1 MRKIIHLDE
10 NHKLLKDELEKLGFK
25 NYFDLKSNKK
35 EIEKKISKYQGIILR
50 SRIEIDKKF
59 IDSCKNLKFIARVGS
74 GLENIDTDYA
84 KKKNIEIISAAEANA
99 NAVGE
104 HAIGMLLTLLNKII
118 KSNNEIKH
126 NIWAREQNRGVE
138 LGGKTIG
145 IIGYGN
151 TGKSLA
157 KKLSGF
163 SVRILCND
171 IIEEVSDE
179 YATQVSINEIM
190 KRCDIISINTN
201 LNDSSFQLINKDFVN
216 NCKKPFFLINTSR
229 GECLKTSD
237 IVDGIK
243 TGKILGACLDVI
255 ENESKSFDYLKT
267 NSDLEYLKKS
277 EKVVLTPHIAGWSI
291 ESKLHLAQVVLEKI
305 KDLYGK

>member
-1 MRKIIHLDE
+1 MPKIIHLDE
-10 NHKLLKDELEKLGFK
+10 NHELLKNELEKLGFK
-25 NYFDLKSNKK
+25 NYFDLISTKK
-35 EIEKKISKYQGIILR
+35 EVEKKIWEFEGIILR

-59 IDSCKNLKFIARVGS
+59 IDCCKNLKFIARVGS

-84 KKKNIEIISAAEANA
+84 KKNNIEIISASLGNA

-104 HAIGMLLTLLNKII
+104 HALGMLLSLLNKII
-118 KSNNEIKH
+118 RSNNEIKN
-126 NIWAREQNRGVE
+126 NIWSREQNRGIE
-138 LGGKTIG
+138 LDGKTIG

-163 SVRILCND
+163 NVRILCND
-171 IIEEVSDE
+171 IIKEISDK
-179 YATQVSINEIM
+179 YATQVSISEIM
-190 KRCDIISINTN
+190 KTCDIISLHTN
-201 LNDSSFQLINKDFVN
+201 LNDSSFQLINKNFIN

-237 IVDGIK
+237 LVDGIK

-255 ENESKSFDYLKT
+255 ENESKSFENLNT
-267 NSDLEYLKKS
+267 NSDFEYLKKS

-291 ESKLHLAQVVLEKI
+291 ESKLKLAQVVLEKI

>member
-1 MRKIIHLDE
+1 MPKIIHLDE
-10 NHKLLKDELEKLGFK
+10 NHELLKNELGKLGFK
-25 NYFDLKSNKK
+25 NYFDLISTKK
-35 EIEKKISKYQGIILR
+35 EIENKIWEYQGIILR
-50 SRIEIDKKF
+50 SRIEIDKRF

-84 KKKNIEIISAAEANA
+84 KKKNIEIISAAEGNA

-104 HAIGMLLTLLNKII
+104 HALGMLLSLLNKII
-118 KSNNEIKH
+118 KSNNEINQ
-126 NIWAREQNRGVE
+126 NIWERGQNRGIE
-138 LGGKTIG
+138 LDGKTIG

-163 SVRILCND
+163 NVRVLCND
-171 IIEEVSDE
+171 IIEDVSDK
-179 YATQVSINEIM
+179 YATQVSISEIM
-190 KRCDIISINTN
+190 KSCDIVSLHTN
-201 LNDSSFQLINKDFVN
+201 LNDSSFHLINKHFIN
-216 NCKKPFFLINTSR
+216 NCKKSFFLINTSR

-255 ENESKSFDYLKT
+255 ENESKSFEFLNI
-267 NSDLEYLKKS
+267 NSDFEYLKKS
-277 EKVVLTPHIAGWSI
+277 EKVVLSPHIAGWSI
-291 ESKLHLAQVVLEKI
+291 ESKLKLAQVVLEKI

>member
-10 NHKLLKDELEKLGFK
+10 NHELLKNELEKLGFK

-171 IIEEVSDE
+171 IIEEVSDK

-190 KRCDIISINTN
+190 KRCDIISIHTN
-201 LNDSSFQLINKDFVN
+201 LNDSSYQLINKDFIN
-216 NCKKPFFLINTSR
+216 NCRKPFFLINTSR

-255 ENESKSFDYLKT
+255 ENESKSFDYLNT
-267 NSDLEYLKKS
+267 SSDFEYLKKS
-277 EKVVLTPHIAGWSI
+277 EKVVLTPHVAGWSI
-291 ESKLHLAQVVLEKI
+291 ESKLRLAQVVLEKI
-305 KDLYGK
+305 KVLYEK

>member
-126 NIWAREQNRGVE
+126 NIWAREQNRGIE
-138 LGGKTIG
+138 LDGKTIG

-171 IIEEVSDE
+171 IIEEVSDK

-190 KRCDIISINTN
+190 KRCDIISLHTN
-201 LNDSSFQLINKDFVN
+201 LNDSSFQLINKDFIN

-237 IVDGIK
+237 IVNGIR

-267 NSDLEYLKKS
+267 NSDFEYLKKS
-277 EKVVLTPHIAGWSI
+277 EKVILTPHVAGWSI
-291 ESKLHLAQVVLEKI
+291 ESKLKLAQVVLEKI
-305 KDLYGK
+305 KFLYEK

>member
-1 MRKIIHLDE
+1 MPKIIHLDE
-10 NHKLLKDELEKLGFK
+10 NHELLKNELEKLGFK
-25 NYFDLKSNKK
+25 NYFDLISTKK
-35 EIEKKISKYQGIILR
+35 EIENKIWEYQGIILR
-50 SRIEIDKKF
+50 SRIEIDKRF

-84 KKKNIEIISAAEANA
+84 KKKNIEIISAAEGNA

-104 HAIGMLLTLLNKII
+104 HALGMLLSLLNKII
-118 KSNNEIKH
+118 KSNNEINQ
-126 NIWAREQNRGVE
+126 NIWEREQNRGIE
-138 LGGKTIG
+138 LDGKTIG

-163 SVRILCND
+163 NVRVLCND
-171 IIEEVSDE
+171 IIEDVSDK
-179 YATQVSINEIM
+179 YATQVSISEIM
-190 KRCDIISINTN
+190 KRCDIVSLHTN
-201 LNDSSFQLINKDFVN
+201 LNDSSFHLINKHFIN
-216 NCKKPFFLINTSR
+216 NCKKSFFLINTSR

-255 ENESKSFDYLKT
+255 ENESKSFEFLNI
-267 NSDLEYLKKS
+267 NSDFEYLKKS
-277 EKVVLTPHIAGWSI
+277 EKVVLSPHIAGWST
-291 ESKLHLAQVVLEKI
+291 ESKLKLAQVVLEKI

>member
-1 MRKIIHLDE
+1 MPKILHLDE
-10 NHKLLKDELEKLGFK
+10 NHELLKNELEKLGFK
-25 NYFDLKSNKK
+25 NYFDLISTKK
-35 EIEKKISKYQGIILR
+35 EIENKIWEYQGIILR
-50 SRIEIDKKF
+50 SRIEIDKRF

-84 KKKNIEIISAAEANA
+84 KKKNIEIISAAEGNA

-104 HAIGMLLTLLNKII
+104 HALGMLLSLLNKII
-118 KSNNEIKH
+118 KSNNEINQ
-126 NIWAREQNRGVE
+126 NIWEREQHRGIE
-138 LGGKTIG
+138 LDGKTIG

-163 SVRILCND
+163 NVRVLCND
-171 IIEEVSDE
+171 IIEDVSDK
-179 YATQVSINEIM
+179 YATQVSISEIM
-190 KRCDIISINTN
+190 KSCDIVSLHTN
-201 LNDSSFQLINKDFVN
+201 LNDSSFHLINKHFIN
-216 NCKKPFFLINTSR
+216 NCKKSFFLINTSR

-255 ENESKSFDYLKT
+255 ENESKSFEFLNI
-267 NSDLEYLKKS
+267 NSDFEYLKKS
-277 EKVVLTPHIAGWSI
+277 EKVVLSPHIAGWSI
-291 ESKLHLAQVVLEKI
+291 ESKLKLAQVVLEKI

>member
-1 MRKIIHLDE
+1 MPKIIHLDE
-10 NHKLLKDELEKLGFK
+10 NHELLKNELEKLGFK
-25 NYFDLKSNKK
+25 NYFDLISTKK
-35 EIEKKISKYQGIILR
+35 ELEKKIWEYQGIILR

-84 KKKNIEIISAAEANA
+84 KKKNIEIISASEGNS

-104 HAIGMLLTLLNKII
+104 HALGMLLSLLNKII
-118 KSNNEIKH
+118 RSNNEIKN
-126 NIWAREQNRGVE
+126 NIWAREQNRGIE
-138 LGGKTIG
+138 LDGKTIG

-163 SVRILCND
+163 NVRILCND
-171 IIEEVSDE
+171 ILEEISDK
-179 YATQVSINEIM
+179 YATQVSISEIM
-190 KRCDIISINTN
+190 KSCDIISLHTN
-201 LNDSSFQLINKDFVN
+201 LNDSSFQLINKNFIN

-237 IVDGIK
+237 LVDGIK

-255 ENESKSFDYLKT
+255 ENESKSFENLNT
-267 NSDLEYLKKS
+267 NSDFEYLKKS

-291 ESKLHLAQVVLEKI
+291 ESKLKLAQVVLEKI

>member
-1 MRKIIHLDE
+1 MHKIIHLDE

-35 EIEKKISKYQGIILR
+35 EIEKKISKFQGIILR

-104 HAIGMLLTLLNKII
+104 HAIGMLLTQLNKII

-126 NIWAREQNRGVE
+126 NIWVREQNRGIE

-171 IIEEVSDE
+171 IIEEVSDK

-190 KRCDIISINTN
+190 KRCDIISIHTN
-201 LNDSSFQLINKDFVN
+201 LNDSSYQLINKDFIN
-216 NCKKPFFLINTSR
+216 NCRKPFFLINTSR

-255 ENESKSFDYLKT
+255 ENESKSFDYLNT
-267 NSDLEYLKKS
+267 SSDFEYLKKS
-277 EKVVLTPHIAGWSI
+277 EKVVLTPHVAGWSI
-291 ESKLHLAQVVLEKI
+291 ESKLRLAQVVLEKI
-305 KDLYGK
+305 KVLYEK

>member
-1 MRKIIHLDE
+1 MPKILHLDE
-10 NHKLLKDELEKLGFK
+10 NHELLKNELEKLGFK
-25 NYFDLKSNKK
+25 NYFDLISTKK
-35 EIEKKISKYQGIILR
+35 EIENKIWKYQGIILR
-50 SRIEIDKKF
+50 SRIEIDKRF

-84 KKKNIEIISAAEANA
+84 KKKNIEIISAAEGNA

-104 HAIGMLLTLLNKII
+104 HALGMLLSLLNKII
-118 KSNNEIKH
+118 KSNNEINQ
-126 NIWAREQNRGVE
+126 NIWEREQNRGIE
-138 LGGKTIG
+138 LDGKTIG

-163 SVRILCND
+163 NVRVLCND
-171 IIEEVSDE
+171 IIEDVSDK
-179 YATQVSINEIM
+179 YATQVSISEIM
-190 KRCDIISINTN
+190 KRCDIVSLHTN
-201 LNDSSFQLINKDFVN
+201 LNDSSFHLINKHFIN
-216 NCKKPFFLINTSR
+216 NCKKSFFLINTSR

-255 ENESKSFDYLKT
+255 ENESKSFEFLNI
-267 NSDLEYLKKS
+267 NSDFEYLKKS
-277 EKVVLTPHIAGWSI
+277 EKVVLSPHIAGWSI
-291 ESKLHLAQVVLEKI
+291 ESKLKLAQVVLEKI

>member
-1 MRKIIHLDE
+1 MPKILHLDE
-10 NHKLLKDELEKLGFK
+10 NHELLKNELEKLGFK
-25 NYFDLKSNKK
+25 NYFDLISTKK
-35 EIEKKISKYQGIILR
+35 EIENKIWEYQGIILR
-50 SRIEIDKKF
+50 SRIEIDKIF

-84 KKKNIEIISAAEANA
+84 KKKNIEIISAAEGNA

-104 HAIGMLLTLLNKII
+104 HALGMLLSLLNKII
-118 KSNNEIKH
+118 KSNNEINQ
-126 NIWAREQNRGVE
+126 NIWGREQNRGIE
-138 LGGKTIG
+138 LDGKTIG

-163 SVRILCND
+163 NVRVLCND
-171 IIEEVSDE
+171 IIEDVSDK
-179 YATQVSINEIM
+179 YATQVSISEIM
-190 KRCDIISINTN
+190 KSCDIVSLHTN
-201 LNDSSFQLINKDFVN
+201 LNDSSFHLINKHFIN
-216 NCKKPFFLINTSR
+216 NCKKSFFLINTSR

-255 ENESKSFDYLKT
+255 ENESKSFEFLNI
-267 NSDLEYLKKS
+267 NSDFEYLKKS
-277 EKVVLTPHIAGWSI
+277 EKVVLSPHIAGWSI
-291 ESKLHLAQVVLEKI
+291 ESKLELAQVVLEKI

>member
-1 MRKIIHLDE
+1 MHKIIHLDE
-10 NHKLLKDELEKLGFK
+10 NHILLKDELEKLGFK

-126 NIWAREQNRGVE
+126 NIWAREQNRGIE
-138 LGGKTIG
+138 LDGKTIG

-171 IIEEVSDE
+171 IIEEVSDK

-190 KRCDIISINTN
+190 KRCDIISLHTN
-201 LNDSSFQLINKDFVN
+201 LNDSSYQLINKDFIN

-237 IVDGIK
+237 IVNGIR

-267 NSDLEYLKKS
+267 NSDFEYLKKS
-277 EKVVLTPHIAGWSI
+277 EKVILTPHVAGWSI
-291 ESKLHLAQVVLEKI
+291 ESKLKLAQVVLEKI
-305 KDLYGK
+305 KVLYEK

>member
-1 MRKIIHLDE
+1 MPKIIHLDE
-10 NHKLLKDELEKLGFK
+10 NHELLKNELEKLGFN
-25 NYFDLKSNKK
+25 NYFDLISTKK
-35 EIEKKISKYQGIILR
+35 EVEKKIWEYEGIILR

-59 IDSCKNLKFIARVGS
+59 IDCCKNLKFIARVGS

-84 KKKNIEIISAAEANA
+84 KKKNIEIISASEGNA

-104 HAIGMLLTLLNKII
+104 HALGMLLSLLNKII
-118 KSNNEIKH
+118 KSNNEIKN
-126 NIWAREQNRGVE
+126 NIWAREKNRGIE
-138 LGGKTIG
+138 LDGKTIG

-163 SVRILCND
+163 NVRILCND
-171 IIEEVSDE
+171 IIEEISDK
-179 YATQVSINEIM
+179 YANQVSISEIM
-190 KRCDIISINTN
+190 KSCDIISLHTN
-201 LNDSSFQLINKDFVN
+201 LNDSSFQLINEEFIN

-237 IVDGIK
+237 LVDGIK

-255 ENESKSFDYLKT
+255 ENESKSFENLNT
-267 NSDLEYLKKS
+267 NSDFEYLKKS
-277 EKVVLTPHIAGWSI
+277 EKVVLTPHVAGWSI
-291 ESKLHLAQVVLEKI
+291 ESKLKLAQVVLEKI

>member
-1 MRKIIHLDE
+1 MPKILHLDE
-10 NHKLLKDELEKLGFK
+10 NHELLKNELEKLGFK
-25 NYFDLKSNKK
+25 NYFDLISTKK
-35 EIEKKISKYQGIILR
+35 EIENKIWKYQGIILR
-50 SRIEIDKKF
+50 SRIEIDKRF

-84 KKKNIEIISAAEANA
+84 KKKNIEIISAAEGNA

-104 HAIGMLLTLLNKII
+104 HALGMLLSLLNKII
-118 KSNNEIKH
+118 KSNNEIKN
-126 NIWAREQNRGVE
+126 NIWVREQNRGIE
-138 LGGKTIG
+138 LDGKTIG

-163 SVRILCND
+163 NVRVLCND
-171 IIEEVSDE
+171 IIEDVSDK
-179 YATQVSINEIM
+179 YATQVSISEIM
-190 KRCDIISINTN
+190 KSCDIVSLHTN
-201 LNDSSFQLINKDFVN
+201 LNDSSFHLINKHFIN
-216 NCKKPFFLINTSR
+216 NCKKSFFLINTSR

-237 IVDGIK
+237 VVDGIK

-255 ENESKSFDYLKT
+255 ENESKSFEFLNI
-267 NSDLEYLKKS
+267 NSDFEYLKKS
-277 EKVVLTPHIAGWSI
+277 EKVVLSPHIAGWSI
-291 ESKLHLAQVVLEKI
+291 ESKLKLAQVVLEKI

>member
-1 MRKIIHLDE
+1 MPKILHLDE
-10 NHKLLKDELEKLGFK
+10 NHELLKNELEKLGFK
-25 NYFDLKSNKK
+25 NYFDLISTKK
-35 EIEKKISKYQGIILR
+35 EIENKIWEYQGIILR
-50 SRIEIDKKF
+50 SRIEIDKRF

-84 KKKNIEIISAAEANA
+84 KKKNIEIISAAEGNA

-104 HAIGMLLTLLNKII
+104 HALGMLLSLLNKII
-118 KSNNEIKH
+118 KSNNEINQ
-126 NIWAREQNRGVE
+126 NIWEREQNRGIE
-138 LGGKTIG
+138 LDGKTIG

-163 SVRILCND
+163 NVRVLCND
-171 IIEEVSDE
+171 IIEDVSDK
-179 YATQVSINEIM
+179 YATQVSISEIM
-190 KRCDIISINTN
+190 KRCDIVSLHTN
-201 LNDSSFQLINKDFVN
+201 LNDSSFHLINKHFIN
-216 NCKKPFFLINTSR
+216 NCKKSFFLINTSR

-255 ENESKSFDYLKT
+255 ENESKSFEFLNI
-267 NSDLEYLKKS
+267 NSDFEYLKKS
-277 EKVVLTPHIAGWSI
+277 EKVVLSPHIAGWST
-291 ESKLHLAQVVLEKI
+291 ESKLKLAQVVLEKI

>member
-1 MRKIIHLDE
+1 MPKIIHLDE
-10 NHKLLKDELEKLGFK
+10 NHELLKNELEKLGFK
-25 NYFDLKSNKK
+25 NYFDLISTKK
-35 EIEKKISKYQGIILR
+35 EVEKKIWEFEGIILR

-59 IDSCKNLKFIARVGS
+59 IDCCKNLKFIARVGS

-84 KKKNIEIISAAEANA
+84 KKKNIEIISASKGNA

-104 HAIGMLLTLLNKII
+104 HALGMLLSLLNKII
-118 KSNNEIKH
+118 KSNNEIKN
-126 NIWAREQNRGVE
+126 NIWEREQNRGIE
-138 LGGKTIG
+138 LDGKTIG

-163 SVRILCND
+163 NVRILCND
-171 IIEEVSDE
+171 IIKEISDK
-179 YATQVSINEIM
+179 YATQVSISEIM
-190 KRCDIISINTN
+190 KSCDIISLHTN
-201 LNDSSFQLINKDFVN
+201 LNDSSFQLINKNFIN

-237 IVDGIK
+237 LVDGIK

-255 ENESKSFDYLKT
+255 ENESKSFENLNI

-291 ESKLHLAQVVLEKI
+291 ESKLKLAQVVLEKI

>member
-1 MRKIIHLDE
+1 MPKIIHLDE
-10 NHKLLKDELEKLGFK
+10 NHELLKNELEKLGFK
-25 NYFDLKSNKK
+25 NYFDLISTKK
-35 EIEKKISKYQGIILR
+35 EVEKKIWEYQGIILR

-84 KKKNIEIISAAEANA
+84 KKNNIEIISASLRNA

-104 HAIGMLLTLLNKII
+104 HALGMLLSLLNKII
-118 KSNNEIKH
+118 KSNNEIK
-126 NIWAREQNRGVE
+126 NSIWSREQNRGIE
-138 LGGKTIG
+138 LDGKTIG

-163 SVRILCND
+163 NVRILCND
-171 IIEEVSDE
+171 IIEEISDK
-179 YATQVSINEIM
+179 YATQVSISEIM
-190 KRCDIISINTN
+190 KSCDIIRLHTN
-201 LNDSSFQLINKDFVN
+201 LNDSSFQLINKNFIN

-237 IVDGIK
+237 LVDGIK

-255 ENESKSFDYLKT
+255 ENESKSFEFLNI
-267 NSDLEYLKKS
+267 NSDFEYLKKS
-277 EKVVLTPHIAGWSI
+277 EKVVLSPHIAGWSI
-291 ESKLHLAQVVLEKI
+291 ESKLKLAQVVLEKI

>member
-1 MRKIIHLDE
+1 MPKILHLDE
-10 NHKLLKDELEKLGFK
+10 NHELLKNELEKLGFK
-25 NYFDLKSNKK
+25 NYFDLISTKK
-35 EIEKKISKYQGIILR
+35 EIENKIWEYQGIILR
-50 SRIEIDKKF
+50 SRIEIDKRF

-84 KKKNIEIISAAEANA
+84 KKKNIEIISAAEGNA

-104 HAIGMLLTLLNKII
+104 HALGMLLSLLNKII
-118 KSNNEIKH
+118 KSNNEINQ
-126 NIWAREQNRGVE
+126 NIWEREQNRGIE
-138 LGGKTIG
+138 LDGKTIG

-163 SVRILCND
+163 NVRVLCND
-171 IIEEVSDE
+171 IIEDVSDK
-179 YATQVSINEIM
+179 YATQVNISEIM
-190 KRCDIISINTN
+190 KSCDIVSLHTN
-201 LNDSSFQLINKDFVN
+201 LNDSSFHLINKHFIN
-216 NCKKPFFLINTSR
+216 NCKKSFFLINTSR

-243 TGKILGACLDVI
+243 TGKILGVCLDVI
-255 ENESKSFDYLKT
+255 ENESKSFEFLNI
-267 NSDLEYLKKS
+267 NSDFEYLKKS
-277 EKVVLTPHIAGWSI
+277 EKVVLSPHIAGWSI
-291 ESKLHLAQVVLEKI
+291 ESKLKLAQVVLEKI

>member
-1 MRKIIHLDE
+1 MPKILHLDE
-10 NHKLLKDELEKLGFK
+10 NHELLKNELEKLGFK
-25 NYFDLKSNKK
+25 NYFDLISTKK
-35 EIEKKISKYQGIILR
+35 EIENKIWEYQGIILR
-50 SRIEIDKKF
+50 SRIEIDKRF

-84 KKKNIEIISAAEANA
+84 KKKNIEIISAAEGNA

-104 HAIGMLLTLLNKII
+104 HALGMLLSLLNKII
-118 KSNNEIKH
+118 KSNNEINQ
-126 NIWAREQNRGVE
+126 NIWEREQNRGIE
-138 LGGKTIG
+138 LDGKTIG

-163 SVRILCND
+163 NVRVLCND
-171 IIEEVSDE
+171 IIEDVSDK
-179 YATQVSINEIM
+179 YATQVSISEIM
-190 KRCDIISINTN
+190 KSCDIVSLHTN
-201 LNDSSFQLINKDFVN
+201 LNDSSFHLINKHFIN
-216 NCKKPFFLINTSR
+216 NCKKSFFLINTSR

-237 IVDGIK
+237 VVDGIK

-255 ENESKSFDYLKT
+255 ENESKSFEFLNI
-267 NSDLEYLKKS
+267 NSDFEYLKKS
-277 EKVVLTPHIAGWSI
+277 EKVVLSPHIAGWSI
-291 ESKLHLAQVVLEKI
+291 ESKLKLAQVVLEKI

>member
-1 MRKIIHLDE
+1 MPKIIHLDE
-10 NHKLLKDELEKLGFK
+10 NHELLKNELEKLGFK
-25 NYFDLKSNKK
+25 NYFDLISTKK
-35 EIEKKISKYQGIILR
+35 EVEKKIWEYQGIILR

-84 KKKNIEIISAAEANA
+84 KKKNIEIISAPEGNA

-104 HAIGMLLTLLNKII
+104 HALGMLLSLLNKII
-118 KSNNEIKH
+118 RSNNEIKN
-126 NIWAREQNRGVE
+126 NIWAREQNRGIE
-138 LGGKTIG
+138 LDGKTIG

-163 SVRILCND
+163 NVKILCND
-171 IIEEVSDE
+171 IIEEISDK
-179 YATQVSINEIM
+179 YATQVSISEIM
-190 KRCDIISINTN
+190 KSCDIISLHTN
-201 LNDSSFQLINKDFVN
+201 LNDSSFQLINKNFIN

-237 IVDGIK
+237 LVDGIK

-255 ENESKSFDYLKT
+255 ENESKSFENLNT
-267 NSDLEYLKKS
+267 NSDFEYLKKS

-291 ESKLHLAQVVLEKI
+291 ESKLKLAQVVLEKI

>member
-1 MRKIIHLDE
+1 MPKILHLDE
-10 NHKLLKDELEKLGFK
+10 NHELLKNELEKLGFK
-25 NYFDLKSNKK
+25 NYFDLISTKK
-35 EIEKKISKYQGIILR
+35 EIENKIWEYQGIILR
-50 SRIEIDKKF
+50 SRIEIDKRF

-84 KKKNIEIISAAEANA
+84 KKKNIEIISAAEGNA

-104 HAIGMLLTLLNKII
+104 HALGMLLSLLNKII
-118 KSNNEIKH
+118 KSNNEINQ
-126 NIWAREQNRGVE
+126 NIWEREQNRGIE
-138 LGGKTIG
+138 LDGKTIG

-163 SVRILCND
+163 NVRVLCND
-171 IIEEVSDE
+171 IIEDVSDK
-179 YATQVSINEIM
+179 YATQVSISEIM
-190 KRCDIISINTN
+190 KRCDIVSLHTN
-201 LNDSSFQLINKDFVN
+201 LNDSSFHLINKHFIN
-216 NCKKPFFLINTSR
+216 NCKKSFFLINTSR

-237 IVDGIK
+237 VVDGIK

-255 ENESKSFDYLKT
+255 ENESKSFEFLNI
-267 NSDLEYLKKS
+267 NSDFEYLKKS
-277 EKVVLTPHIAGWSI
+277 EKVVLSPHIAGWSI
-291 ESKLHLAQVVLEKI
+291 ESKLKLAQVVLEKI

>member
-1 MRKIIHLDE
+1 MPKILHLDE
-10 NHKLLKDELEKLGFK
+10 NHELLKNELEKLGFK
-25 NYFDLKSNKK
+25 NYFDLISTKK
-35 EIEKKISKYQGIILR
+35 EIENKIWEYQGIILR
-50 SRIEIDKKF
+50 SRIEIDKRF

-84 KKKNIEIISAAEANA
+84 KKKNIEIISAAEGNA

-104 HAIGMLLTLLNKII
+104 HALGMLLSLLNKII
-118 KSNNEIKH
+118 KSNNEINQ
-126 NIWAREQNRGVE
+126 NIWEREQNRGIE
-138 LGGKTIG
+138 LDGKTIG

-163 SVRILCND
+163 NVRVLCND
-171 IIEEVSDE
+171 IIEDVSDK
-179 YATQVSINEIM
+179 YATQVNISEIM
-190 KRCDIISINTN
+190 KSCDIVSLHTN
-201 LNDSSFQLINKDFVN
+201 LNDSSFHLINKHFIN
-216 NCKKPFFLINTSR
+216 NCKKSFFLINTSR

-255 ENESKSFDYLKT
+255 ENESKSFEFLNI
-267 NSDLEYLKKS
+267 NSDFEYLKKS
-277 EKVVLTPHIAGWSI
+277 EKVVLSPHIAGWSI
-291 ESKLHLAQVVLEKI
+291 ESKLKLAQVVLEKI
-305 KDLYGK
+305 KFLYEK

>member
-1 MRKIIHLDE
+1 MPKILHLDE
-10 NHKLLKDELEKLGFK
+10 NHELLKNELEKLGFK
-25 NYFDLKSNKK
+25 NYFDLISTKK
-35 EIEKKISKYQGIILR
+35 EIENKIWEYQGIILR
-50 SRIEIDKKF
+50 SRIEIDKRF

-84 KKKNIEIISAAEANA
+84 KKKNIEIISAAEGNA

-104 HAIGMLLTLLNKII
+104 HALGMLLSLLNKII
-118 KSNNEIKH
+118 KSNNEINQ
-126 NIWAREQNRGVE
+126 NIWEREQNRGIE
-138 LGGKTIG
+138 LDGKTIG
-145 IIGYGN
+145 IIGYGI

-163 SVRILCND
+163 NVRVLCND
-171 IIEEVSDE
+171 IIEDVSDK
-179 YATQVSINEIM
+179 YATQVSISEIM
-190 KRCDIISINTN
+190 KSCDIVSLHTN
-201 LNDSSFQLINKDFVN
+201 LNDSSFHLINKHFIN
-216 NCKKPFFLINTSR
+216 NCKKSFFLINTSR

-255 ENESKSFDYLKT
+255 ENESKSFEFLNI
-267 NSDLEYLKKS
+267 NSDFEYLKKS
-277 EKVVLTPHIAGWSI
+277 EKVVLSPHIAGWST
-291 ESKLHLAQVVLEKI
+291 ESKLKLAQVVLEKI

>member
-1 MRKIIHLDE
+1 MPKILHLDE
-10 NHKLLKDELEKLGFK
+10 NHELLKNELEKLGFK
-25 NYFDLKSNKK
+25 NYFDLISTKK
-35 EIEKKISKYQGIILR
+35 EIENKIWEYQGIILR
-50 SRIEIDKKF
+50 SRIEIDKRF

-84 KKKNIEIISAAEANA
+84 KKKNIEIISAAEGNA

-104 HAIGMLLTLLNKII
+104 HALGMLLSLLNKII
-118 KSNNEIKH
+118 KSNNEINQ
-126 NIWAREQNRGVE
+126 NIWEREQNRGIE
-138 LGGKTIG
+138 LDGKTIG

-163 SVRILCND
+163 NVRVLCND
-171 IIEEVSDE
+171 IIEDVSDK
-179 YATQVSINEIM
+179 YATHVNISEIM
-190 KRCDIISINTN
+190 NSCDIVSLHTN
-201 LNDSSFQLINKDFVN
+201 LNDSSFHLINKHFIN
-216 NCKKPFFLINTSR
+216 NCKKSFFLINTSR

-255 ENESKSFDYLKT
+255 ENESKSFEFLNI
-267 NSDLEYLKKS
+267 NSDFEYLKKS
-277 EKVVLTPHIAGWSI
+277 EKVVLSPHIAGWSI
-291 ESKLHLAQVVLEKI
+291 ESKLKLAQVVLEKI

>member
-126 NIWAREQNRGVE
+126 NIWAREQNRGIE
-138 LGGKTIG
+138 LDGKTIG

-171 IIEEVSDE
+171 IIEEVSDK

-190 KRCDIISINTN
+190 KKCDIISLHTN
-201 LNDSSFQLINKDFVN
+201 LNDSSFQLVNKDFIN

-237 IVDGIK
+237 LVDGIK

-255 ENESKSFDYLKT
+255 ENESKSFENLST
-267 NSDLEYLKKS
+267 NSDFEYLKKS
-277 EKVVLTPHIAGWSI
+277 EKVILTPHVAGWSI
-291 ESKLHLAQVVLEKI
+291 ESKLKLAQVVLEKI
-305 KDLYGK
+305 KFLYEK